1 MDCRPPDSSVL
12 GILQARILEWVAIS
26 FSWGS
31 SQPRDQNWVSC
42 IAGRFFCATREA
54 PYVYLFW
61 PYGYAFYEMAIWLS
75 PLSIFK
81 IVCFDL
87 WEFLIYSALKTFV
100 NYNIYHAFSHFMA
113 YFFYSL
119 LDFDK
124 TKFLILIV
132 FSLWL
137 LLWGN
142 FQERF
147 AYKLLMTFFK
157 LFSISFVILTCLELI
172 FGYHIK
178 KVSKSTSFHLDNQ
191 MIQHHLLQIPSFP
204 HCITMTPL
212 SYIRCMCRSIS
223 GLLFPFYYSIYSS
236 LHLFR
241 KDLTKQA

>member
-1 MDCRPPDSSVL
+1 MK
-12 GILQARILEWVAIS
+12 
-26 FSWGS
+26 
-31 SQPRDQNWVSC
+31 
-42 IAGRFFCATREA
+42 
-54 PYVYLFW
+54 
-61 PYGYAFYEMAIWLS
+61 WLS
-75 PLSIFK
+75 SWVLCPFFK

-124 TKFLILIV
+124 TKFPILII
-132 FSLWL
+132 FPLWL

-223 GLLFPFYYSIYSS
+223 GLLSHSIYSIYSS

-241 KDLTKQA
+241 KDSTKQAWGCYSLKGQHIRLVIGWGVWELRFGESSYHSQN